1 LRLASI
7 TPFIRCD
14 DGSHFDGTGDGHG
27 MREATARFDTL
38 DVAGDVQLVALG
50 DVFLRHQNIRP
61 GDGLPAMP
69 FAANVLDQVMPDVSS
84 GSANVLG

>member
-14 DGSHFDGTGDGHG
+14 DGSNFDGTGDGHG
-27 MREATARFDTL
+27 MWEAVACFDTL
-38 DVAGDVQLVALG
+38 DVAGDVQLVAFG
-50 DVFLRHQNIRP
+50 DIFLRYQNIRH
-61 GDGLPAMP
+61 GDGLPATP
-69 FAANVLDQVMPDVSS
+69 FAANIPDQVMPDASS